1 MADTASLRSTWL
13 VLTPVSDMSEL
24 DDMFV
29 LISVKQL
36 DLFLNA
42 AKEIPALKHEVSR
55 CYEQLEACRFIQTEI
70 LDKYKELYQ
79 ML

>member
-1 MADTASLRSTWL
+1 MWL
-13 VLTPVSDMSEL
+13 VPTPVSDMPEL
-24 DDMFV
+24 DDLYV

-42 AKEIPALKHEVSR
+42 AKEMPTLKHELSR